1 MIFIDSMKKNELKQ
15 RMLDIV
21 NTAKAEKRELSKDEE
36 KELED
41 AKKEIEKEQTEA
53 DDDNK
58 VNTSGDTSD
67 NDSTDKETTLEKKEE
82 ETSGKTT
89 DDKEEEVVDEKET
102 TVEEDEE
109 VEESGKTTDDK
120 EEVVDEL
127 QKEKEDNKRNKNIN
141 INMEKK
147 EFRLLSAI
155 NDIANGRNLD
165 PIAAAVVVEGRNEQM
180 AAGLSA
186 NGQIILPTEKRDIT
200 VTDSAGATVAVQ
212 VENLLAPLRD
222 KMVLS
227 AAGCHYME
235 GLKNDVKIPVL
246 NAGSAKWASEVGKN
260 EDFGAN
266 ITGVELKPKRLS
278 TSVNVS
284 LQFLQQ
290 SSESAEA
297 VLRQDIM
304 NAVAEKLQ
312 QTILSSSKDAT
323 APQGIFA
330 DKTPVALTD
339 YKSLCDF
346 EAAVE
351 DANINGKAYIMSNKA
366 KAVLR
371 SMPKSTKNTQLVL
384 EGGEVDGTPAYNT
397 SSVEGK
403 KVAFGDWS
411 YLYIAQFGNIELI
424 TDIFSRAQ
432 FGEVVLTINA
442 YFDAALVNPKAVAV
456 GEFA

>member
-1 MIFIDSMKKNELKQ
+1 
-15 RMLDIV
+15 MLDIV
-21 NTAKAEKRELSKDEE
+21 GKAKAEKRELSKDEE
-36 KELED
+36 KELEN
-41 AKKEIEKEQTEA
+41 AKKEIEKETEA
-53 DDDNK
+53 DDDDK

-109 VEESGKTTDDK
+109 EVEESGKTTDDK
-120 EEVVDEL
+120 VEEEP
-127 QKEKEDNKRNKNIN
+127 QKEKEENKRNKNTNIN

-246 NAGSAKWASEVGKN
+246 NAGAAKWASEVGKN

-371 SMPKSTKNTQLVL
+371 NMPKSTKNTQLVL

-424 TDIFSRAQ
+424 TDIYSRAQ

-442 YFDAALVNPKAVAV
+442 YFDAAIVNPKAVAV

>member
-1 MIFIDSMKKNELKQ
+1 
-15 RMLDIV
+15 MLDIV
-21 NTAKAEKRELSKDEE
+21 GKAKAEKRELSKDEE
-36 KELED
+36 KELEN
-41 AKKEIEKEQTEA
+41 AKKEIEKETEA
-53 DDDNK
+53 DDDDK

-89 DDKEEEVVDEKET
+89 DEKEEEVDEP
-102 TVEEDEE
+102 
-109 VEESGKTTDDK
+109 
-120 EEVVDEL
+120 
-127 QKEKEDNKRNKNIN
+127 QKEKEENKRNKNIN

-147 EFRLLSAI
+147 EFRLISAV
-155 NDIANGRNLD
+155 NDIANGRNLN
-165 PIAAAVVVEGRNEQM
+165 PIAAAVVAEGRNEQM

-200 VTDSAGATVAVQ
+200 VTDSQGATVAVQ

-222 KMVLS
+222 KMVLT
-227 AAGCHYME
+227 AAGAHFMT

-246 NAGSAKWASEVGKN
+246 NAGAAKWASEVGKN
-260 EDFGAN
+260 EDFGAK
-266 ITGVELKPKRLS
+266 ISGVELKGKRLS
-278 TSVNVS
+278 TSCNVS
-284 LQFLQQ
+284 LLFLQQ
-290 SSESAEA
+290 DSSDAEA
-297 VLRQDIM
+297 VLKQDIM

-312 QTILSSSKDAT
+312 KTILGSTTGDAT
-323 APQGIFA
+323 APDGIMA
-330 DKTPVALTD
+330 GQATALTD

-351 DANINGKAYIMSNKA
+351 DANVNGKAYIMSNKA

-411 YLYIAQFGNIELI
+411 YLYIAQFGNLELTI
-424 TDIFSRAQ
+424 DPYTRASY
-432 FGEVVLTINA
+432 GEVVLTINA
-442 YFDAALVNPKAVAV
+442 YFDAKLVNPKAIAI